1 MRNWILSAA
10 IVWTLFIIYACLTK
24 AADIPQAFW
33 LDIPNKDKI
42 VHFAFYFVFTLLW
55 VRVIGQNRRFTSK
68 QIRLYIFLSAVVFGI
83 LIEVC
88 QGLFTT
94 ERSPD
99 VLDALANTS
108 GSALSVFVLWLL
120 EKRSNKINIPS
131 R

>member
-1 MRNWILSAA
+1 VRNWILSAA

-24 AADIPQAFW
+24 AADIPQASW

-42 VHFAFYFVFTLLW
+42 VHFTFYFIFTLLW
-55 VRVIGQNRRFTSK
+55 VRVIGQNSRFTSK
-68 QIRLYIFLSAVVFGI
+68 QIRLYVFLAAAFFGGI
-83 LIEVC
+83 IEMC

-99 VLDALANTS
+99 ILDALANAI
-108 GSALSVFVLWLL
+108 GSAISVIILWLL

-131 R
+131 H